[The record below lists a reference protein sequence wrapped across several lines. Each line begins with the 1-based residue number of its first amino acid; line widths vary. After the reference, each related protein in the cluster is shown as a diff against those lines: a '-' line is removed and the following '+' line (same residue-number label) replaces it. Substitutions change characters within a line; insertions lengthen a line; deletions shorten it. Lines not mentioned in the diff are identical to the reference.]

1 MGKRSGKQNTE
12 PTSDVSPGES
22 TSEACAVEETSSQE
36 SSAADSDD
44 DFAGKLVMSTTA
56 ELKQH
61 WLDLDDQAKQL
72 EATLAEKHAVE
83 HEIGSRAM
91 QAAAGRKG
99 VVIEIGGRQL
109 QPKKLEKRGGG
120 RYVLVEIG
128 QRNVVEF

>member
-1 MGKRSGKQNTE
+1 MGKRHGKVTAAEPVESPPDSGSVASA
-12 PTSDVSPGES
+12 SD
-22 TSEACAVEETSSQE
+22 EATE
-36 SSAADSDD
+36 SSSENEAADGDPG
-44 DFAGKLVMSTTA
+44 AGELVMLATA
-56 ELKQH
+56 ELKQR
-61 WLDLDDQAKQL
+61 WIDLDDQAKEL
-72 EATLAEKHAVE
+72 ERILETKHAVE

-91 QAAAGRKG
+91 QAAAGRRG